1 MQYKLEY
8 SATNIYAQHVYG
20 AYMKF
25 LIHPYAAFGVQASFP
40 YFQTSAEGAWWISNS
55 RKQEVSEIFF
65 KTDVRFDWLDIF
77 YSTDVFVPEINPFE
91 REWLPVLKEKSILNS
106 TDWII
111 DNYKYIH
118 SAKIRPKTFL
128 TFEQVTEF
136 VMPNKGNLIDK
147 IIALRDQVHAYLEF
161 VSGVTTTQTIAS
173 EVLQLKKG
181 VCQDFVH
188 LFLAVLRNN
197 GIAARYTSGYLN
209 QGENIRGAS
218 QLHAWVECHIPNVG
232 WVGIDPSNKL
242 LVDHNYVKI
251 CHGYDYDDC
260 MPLRGVVNT
269 FSQDQSSNYQVKVQQ
284 IQ

>member
-8 SATNIYAQHVYG
+8 SATNNYAQHVFG

-25 LIHPYAAFGVQASFP
+25 LIHPYSAFGVQASFP
-40 YFQTSAEGAWWISNS
+40 FFQTSADGTWWTSNS
-55 RKQEVSEIFF
+55 RKQEVTEIFF
-65 KTDVRFDWLDIF
+65 KTEMRFETLDVL
-77 YSTDVFVPEINPFE
+77 YSTDVFVPEVNPFE
-91 REWLPVLKEKSILNS
+91 REWLPVTKEKAVLHSES
-106 TDWII
+106 WIV
-111 DNYKYIH
+111 DNYKYIFSSTH
-118 SAKIRPKTFL
+118 RLKSFL
-128 TFEQVTEF
+128 SDQDLLVF
-136 VMPNKGNLIDK
+136 MLPNKGNLIEK
-147 IIALRDQVHAYLEF
+147 IIALRDQLHAYLEF
-161 VSGVTTTQTIAS
+161 APGVTTKQTIAS
-173 EVLQLKKG
+173 EVMQMKKG

-188 LFLAVLRNN
+188 VFLAILRNH
-197 GIAARYTSGYLN
+197 GIAARYTSGYLHE
-209 QGENIRGAS
+209 GDKMRGAS

-269 FSQDQSSNYQVKVQQ
+269 YSLNQSSNYQVKVQQ